1 MHFGWLPRTL
11 KRALVGLSYVR
22 FGDVFL
28 RYHPFHKVKNYSESG
43 RGKVQVADYKIVVMF
58 MEIIAQEQLTVVAIH
73 SACILVG
80 SYCLSGGFQFP

>member
-28 RYHPFHKVKNYSESG
+28 RYHPFHKVKNYS
-43 RGKVQVADYKIVVMF
+43 
-58 MEIIAQEQLTVVAIH
+58 AQEQLTVVAIH

-80 SYCLSGGFQFP
+80 RLFSTVPSHQNYVLMTCLFLGVI